1 MLNPNIHEIESVD
14 QITEARLWKALD
26 GISSRLSN
34 IEDKLSN
41 VIRLEEK
48 VNNHDDTLARFGNR
62 LDIHEKKIH
71 SSELWQANRNDLYRI
86 ETIERTIKEVSDK
99 VDVVKQEQDTIK
111 ESSNVDKG
119 QKDIWKEILKWISTI
134 FGGIIIFMMTNGDK

>member
-1 MLNPNIHEIESVD
+1 MSNPNIHEIESVD

-99 VDVVKQEQDTIK
+99 VDVVKQEQDAIK